1 VNIYI
6 YSYVMP
12 VQGTVKTIDP
22 RCWRWLENWCLRT
35 EACNKINCELM
46 LTYDTPAY
54 MFNVH
59 KNQPSRQTGSRNL
72 MGPKTIWGTYMKLVT
87 KYQISSINSCWEK
100 CDEKCAYMFNVYKNN
115 LSRQAGSRNLT
126 GQKTLPTILHTKIVT
141 KYQISAISYEL
152 LRKMRRNKFGKQEVG
167 IWRIQKRFPQYG
179 IPIWSLWPN
188 IRFLSSTVA

>member
-1 VNIYI
+1 MNIYI
-6 YSYVMP
+6 YSYFMP

-22 RCWRWLENWCLRT
+22 RCWRWLENCCLRT
-35 EACNKINCELM
+35 EA
-46 LTYDTPAY
+46 
-54 MFNVH
+54 
-59 KNQPSRQTGSRNL
+59 
-72 MGPKTIWGTYMKLVT
+72 WKLVT

-100 CDEKCAYMFNVYKNN
+100 CDEKCAYMFNVYKNK

-141 KYQISAISYEL
+141 KNQIYAISYEL

-188 IRFLSSTVA
+188 IRFLSSIVA